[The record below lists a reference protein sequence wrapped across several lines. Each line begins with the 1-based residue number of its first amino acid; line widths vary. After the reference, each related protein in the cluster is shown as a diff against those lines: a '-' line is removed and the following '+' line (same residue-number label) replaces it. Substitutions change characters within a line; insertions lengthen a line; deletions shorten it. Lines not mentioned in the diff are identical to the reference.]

1 MARVVIRLEQHTP
14 MIHFQHDQK
23 NASLRASELKPK
35 LDKYLLK
42 LYDLKKFKIGETN
55 ALDYKVK
62 VKSDC
67 KETIQAIGNKSYP
80 CYFANLSKENKN
92 KELVKYNWIELD
104 FFSYYDTLTE
114 KIIKSIPGFLQENN
128 FGTRQSKGFGS
139 FYISEEFNK
148 KMKLYSESDLKFD
161 DSWRWFEI
169 ECNEKEPFTS
179 IELFYKTLRSGINL
193 KDKLYFKS
201 FIETYAYSKGIQ
213 WEKKT
218 IKEKWIIQT
227 EDNQKSGEDE
237 NTLTHR
243 IVKDIMGLSTL
254 EKWGTEGTIE
264 KKSKEKE
271 NEIER
276 FKSPI
281 IFKPIKTDNKF
292 KVYFKATSINSRFL
306 DHEFI
311 IKKDSDSITL
321 RTVSEF
327 DFEEFFNFAFQTELK
342 DYMKKHSGENANKYM
357 KSREFK
363 KIEQIYEQLKEQMKE
378 QMKGE

>member
-1 MARVVIRLEQHTP
+1 MARVVVRLEQHTP

-42 LYDLKKFKIGETN
+42 LYDLKEFKIGETN

-114 KIIKSIPGFLQENN
+114 KIIKSLPGFLQENN

-148 KMKLYSESDLKFD
+148 EMKLYSESDLKFD

-169 ECNEKEPFTS
+169 ECNEKELFTS

-201 FIETYAYSKGIQ
+201 FIATYAYSKGIQ

-218 IKEKWIIQT
+218 IKEELIIQT

-237 NTLTHR
+237 NILKHR

-264 KKSKEKE
+264 KKSKEQKEQKE
-271 NEIER
+271 NGIER

-281 IFKPIKTDNKF
+281 IFKPIKKDNKF

-306 DHEFI
+306 DYEFI

-363 KIEQIYEQLKEQMKE
+363 KIEQIYEQLKEQMK
-378 QMKGE
+378 GE